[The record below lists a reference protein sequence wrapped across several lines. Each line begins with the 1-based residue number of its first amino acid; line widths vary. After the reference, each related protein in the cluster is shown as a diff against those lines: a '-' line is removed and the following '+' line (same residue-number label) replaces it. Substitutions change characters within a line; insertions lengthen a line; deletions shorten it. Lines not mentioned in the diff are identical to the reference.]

1 VAGRRAHRD
10 LLESIPGVGRQTAST
25 ALAELPSVDRLPG
38 AESAAAYAGLSPRE
52 FRSGA
57 SVRRRTRLSKAG
69 NARPRKALFLPTQTA
84 VRFNPL
90 HQGFFERLVAAG
102 KPRMQAVGACL
113 RKLVM
118 RCYGVLKNRGAFD
131 PDWTSRK
138 AP

>member
-1 VAGRRAHRD
+1 MQAEADALIAASPPLRADRD

-25 ALAELPSVDRLPG
+25 VLAELPAVDRLPS

-69 NARPRKALFLPTQTA
+69 KARLRKALFLPTPTA

-90 HQGFFERLVAAG
+90 LKGFFARLVAAG
-102 KPRMQAVGACL
+102 KTKRQAIGACL

-118 RCYGVLKNRGAFD
+118 L
-131 PDWTSRK
+131 
-138 AP
+138 